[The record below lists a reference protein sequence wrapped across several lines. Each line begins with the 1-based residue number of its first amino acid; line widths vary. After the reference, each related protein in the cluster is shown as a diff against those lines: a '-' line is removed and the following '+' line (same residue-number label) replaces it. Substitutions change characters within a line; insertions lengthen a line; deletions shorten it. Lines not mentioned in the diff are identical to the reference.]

1 MNKNQIRTCVIIG
14 FIFAVISLILGPVLI
29 GLAEI
34 VAPFNPISL
43 GVILIMFGATVF
55 CISYLIMIIFLID

>member
-1 MNKNQIRTCVIIG
+1 MNKNQIKICVIIG

-34 VAPFNPISL
+34 VAPFNPMGL
-43 GVILIMFGATVF
+43 GVILIILGAVVL
-55 CISYLIMIIFLID
+55 CISYLMMILLLVD